1 MTQLSTRLV
10 ALFGIAAFG
19 IACDRKPEDLPEWS
33 ARDHDNQ
40 KEAKS
45 NQFDSTAPPKP
56 GMPALEK
63 YGINQVTLA
72 AWKQN
77 CVPCHGLIGAGDGPQ
92 GSMTRPTDLTNPKW
106 HEVALDSEIENTIK
120 KGRGRMP
127 AFAQLPDE
135 TVTGLVRLIRLMN
148 PERERDATA
157 SAPAAAP
164 APGAAPVAAPAPP

>member
-10 ALFGIAAFG
+10 ALFGIAVVG
-19 IACDRKPEDLPEWS
+19 SGCDRKPEDLAEWS
-33 ARDHDNQ
+33 ARDHDHQ

-92 GSMTRPTDLTNPKW
+92 GPMTRPTDLTSPKW
-106 HEVALDSEIENTIK
+106 QKVALDSEMENTIK

-135 TVTGLVRLIRLMN
+135 TITGLVRLIRLMN
-148 PERERDATA
+148 PERERDAPPPAAA

-164 APGAAPVAAPAPP
+164 GPAGETRP